1 MVEIPFLSVFIT
13 LFLGNFHQI
22 VRPIGLTISD
32 YFGPRNLWHKIVLD
46 AENCRRMVRFSKSP
60 KAIHQKG
67 AYGGR
72 FRWLFLPW

>member
-1 MVEIPFLSVFIT
+1 MVEIPFLSVFYNT
-13 LFLGNFHQI
+13 VFREFSPNCSTN
-22 VRPIGLTISD
+22 RPHYFGL
-32 YFGPRNLWHKIVLD
+32 GPRNLWHKIVLD